1 MGRID
6 DKLKIV
12 RPDPV
17 GTPAKAREERTPNDA
32 ALPPNARLASTRLTP
47 AQRQANQLLVTL
59 YHAMQERESER
70 MARSAR
76 QTNPAI
82 KGWSKRKPNDNAA
95 PGRKSARPRGSPRE
109 GEDQEGGKE

>member
-6 DKLKIV
+6 DKFKIV

-17 GTPAKAREERTPNDA
+17 GTPAKGRDERTPNDA

-59 YHAMQERESER
+59 YHAVQERESER
-70 MARSAR
+70 IARSAR
-76 QTNPAI
+76 QTSPAI
-82 KGWSKRKPNDNAA
+82 KGWSKRKPNDNAGA
-95 PGRKSARPRGSPRE
+95 GKKSVRPRGSPRE
-109 GEDQEGGKE
+109 DEDQEGGKQ